1 MEEKYNELV
10 KLIDDIEQNSVW
22 LRNKINLY
30 EKEGYISYKEREEL
44 LGKLADR

>member
-10 KLIDDIEQNSVW
+10 KLIEDIEQNSVW

-30 EKEGYISYKEREEL
+30 EKEGYISYREREEL